1 MGKGHVANIRS
12 DILKYLYVPLNQ
24 IKMCAWLLEYM
35 ESSQLVI
42 IHYTAS
48 TASHY
53 AQVRRKM
60 NFIGSADAMGLS
72 GLSEVGDYLF

>member
-1 MGKGHVANIRS
+1 
-12 DILKYLYVPLNQ
+12 
-24 IKMCAWLLEYM
+24 M

-72 GLSEVGDYLF
+72 GLSEVDDYLF